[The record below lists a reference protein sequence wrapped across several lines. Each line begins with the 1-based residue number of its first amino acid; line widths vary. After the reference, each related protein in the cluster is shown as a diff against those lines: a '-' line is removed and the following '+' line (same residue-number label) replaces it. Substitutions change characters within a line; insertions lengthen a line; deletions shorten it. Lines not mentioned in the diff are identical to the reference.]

1 MKPYKEFNLIVGLRI
16 REIREVLNMTR
27 EEFSE
32 KCDISASF
40 LADVENGKKSISSKT
55 LFKISTS
62 TDVSAD
68 YFIRGHKNG
77 FEADMLMEM
86 INGMPKPARDGAVRI
101 LREYAGVVRNFTRQ
115 RDDIKKP

>member
-1 MKPYKEFNLIVGLRI
+1 MKPDKDFNLIVGLRI
-16 REIREVLNMTR
+16 REIREAFDMTR

-40 LADVENGKKSISSKT
+40 LTDVENGKKAISSKT
-55 LFKISTS
+55 LFKICTS

-77 FEADMLMEM
+77 FEADMLMEL
-86 INGMPKPARDGAVRI
+86 IARMPKHARDGAVRI
-101 LREYAGVVRNFTRQ
+101 LREYAGVVLDFTRQ
-115 RDDIKKP
+115 RND